1 MHVKIWLTVFIV
13 SSYLSVLKSEHRVEQ
28 WEMKGRGWKRG
39 WKKRV
44 EKQRDRKVERGR
56 GEKTPTI
63 PSEQALGN
71 SGEEKLLLNRKKN
84 SNRTKLRKGQSTAWT
99 SWGVRVKKERKEK
112 GWRGRGGQR
121 EVIGEKGREGRG
133 EVEEEAG
140 GFLFLKKWKRFFFF
154 LRHCSWSS
162 FIWRM
167 RFFMSSIVS
176 AFCFSSFLSLF
187 SSS

>member
-1 MHVKIWLTVFIV
+1 MNTG
-13 SSYLSVLKSEHRVEQ
+13 R

-71 SGEEKLLLNRKKN
+71 SGEEKLLLNRKK
-84 SNRTKLRKGQSTAWT
+84 TPKEPG
-99 SWGVRVKKERKEK
+99 WGRDSQLPGLVGGWGWKKKEK